1 MIYLLPNQA
10 NQSVYV
16 TLREAQY
23 DFTTV
28 ADSYLLHLHK
38 VDGSEDYYLIPVVL
52 NNNERYTELRISTN
66 VDNAVN
72 GSLLIEESGEYS
84 YTIYGQTG
92 TSNLNPEDIAII
104 GVFEI
109 GTCWV
114 ADDYNG
120 YYFTDST
127 TIPNSYVDGNE

>member
-16 TLREAQY
+16 TLREASHE
-23 DFTTV
+23 FATE
-28 ADSYLLHLHK
+28 ADSYLLHLAK
-38 VDGSEDYYLIPVVL
+38 VDGSEDFYVIPVVL
-52 NNNERYTELRISTN
+52 NNNDRYTQLRIGTHTN
-66 VDNAVN
+66 APTSGNV
-72 GSLLIEESGEYS
+72 LITESGEYA

-92 TSNLNPEDIAII
+92 TSNLSPTNGAVI

-109 GTCWV
+109 GTCWI
-114 ADDYNG
+114 ADDYTG

-127 TIPNSYVDGNE
+127 TIPNSFVDGQ